1 MFFKWFSKITLAST
15 TVLDSTQIN
24 TGMWNVVKQLYLCIF
39 YYGEHYQMKKKKN
52 MGRKDNKVFYIV

>member
-52 MGRKDNKVFYIV
+52 NWEEKIIKYFI

>member
-1 MFFKWFSKITLAST
+1 MFLKWFSNITLAST

-39 YYGEHYQMKKKKN
+39 YYGEHYQMKKKS
-52 MGRKDNKVFYIV
+52 GRKDNKVFYIV

>member
-39 YYGEHYQMKKKKN
+39 YYGEHYQMKKKKTN
-52 MGRKDNKVFYIV
+52 WEEKIIKYFI